1 MKKQYHFCFL
11 FTRIQLLNST
21 ELLADSFVN
30 FKIYLLY
37 GTESII
43 KITR

>member
-11 FTRIQLLNST
+11 FTHIQLLNST
-21 ELLADSFVN
+21 EQMTDSFVN

-37 GTESII
+37 GTESIM
-43 KITR
+43 KITW

>member
-21 ELLADSFVN
+21 ELLAESFAS
-30 FKIYLLY
+30 FKIFLLY
-37 GTESII
+37 GTEYIM